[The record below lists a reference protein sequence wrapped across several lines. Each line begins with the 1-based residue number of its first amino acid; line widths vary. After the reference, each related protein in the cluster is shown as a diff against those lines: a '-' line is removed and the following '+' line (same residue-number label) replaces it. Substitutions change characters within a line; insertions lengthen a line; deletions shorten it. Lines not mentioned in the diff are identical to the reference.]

1 MIVAVVSGKGGTGK
15 TTVATALARE
25 WSRTGPLVLAD
36 CDVEGPNA
44 HHFLPDLELVRS
56 HPVEV
61 AIPVID
67 SEFCQLCGACA
78 GFCGYGALAKL
89 PDRILFIQSECHSCG
104 GCAIVC
110 PNHAIGEDRR
120 AVGEITVSVRE
131 SLYFLQGRLNIGES
145 RATPVI
151 EAVLS
156 AAIAHQMR
164 GADVL
169 IDGPPGASCPASAV
183 VAAADIC
190 LMVTEPTPFGLHDL
204 SQIRELILARGK
216 PMAVILNRASGE
228 VSDAEIEARCRAWGI
243 PLLLRIPND
252 RAIAES
258 YAAGR
263 PPLAAWQDHSRALA
277 GLRESL
283 RAIATTSKLEEIG

>member
-25 WSRTGPLVLAD
+25 WSRVGPLVLAD

-44 HHFLPDLELVRS
+44 DHFLPDLELVRS
-56 HPVEV
+56 HRVEV
-61 AIPVID
+61 AIPSID
-67 SEFCQLCGACA
+67 TDRCELCGACA
-78 GFCGYGALAKL
+78 GFCGYGALARL
-89 PDRILFIQSECHSCG
+89 PDRILFIESECHSCG

-110 PNHAIGEDRR
+110 PNQAIGEDRR
-120 AVGEITVSVRE
+120 PVGEITISMAR
-131 SLYFLQGRLNIGES
+131 SLHLLQGRLNVGEP

-151 EAVLS
+151 KAVLS
-156 AAIAHQMR
+156 AAIAQQIR

-169 IDGPPGASCPASAV
+169 IDGPPGASCPASEV
-183 VAAADIC
+183 VAAADVC
-190 LMVTEPTPFGLHDL
+190 LLVTEPTPFGLHDL
-204 SQIRELILARGK
+204 RQIRELILARGK
-216 PMAVILNRASGE
+216 PMAVILNRASGGA
-228 VSDAEIEARCRAWGI
+228 SDAEIEARCRGWGI
-243 PLLLRIPND
+243 PLLLRIPDD

-263 PPLAAWQDHSRALA
+263 PPLAVWQGHSGALA

-283 RAIATTSKLEEIG
+283 RAIATAAKLEKIG

>member
-1 MIVAVVSGKGGTGK
+1 MIIAVVSGKGGTGK

-25 WSRTGPLVLAD
+25 WSRVGPLVLAD
-36 CDVEGPNA
+36 CDVEGPNTR
-44 HHFLPDLELVRS
+44 HFLPDLELIRS

-61 AIPVID
+61 PIPRID
-67 SEFCQLCGACA
+67 PERCEVCGACA
-78 GFCGYGALAKL
+78 GFCGYGALARL
-89 PDRILFIQSECHSCG
+89 QDRILFLESECHSCG
-104 GCAIVC
+104 GCTLVC
-110 PNHAIGEDRR
+110 PQGAIEESRR
-120 AVGEITVSVRE
+120 RVGEITISTKR
-131 SLYFLQGRLNIGES
+131 SLYVVEGRIDVGEP

-156 AAIAHQMR
+156 AAAAHQVR
-164 GADVL
+164 GADLVL
-169 IDGPPGASCPASAV
+169 DGPPGASCPASTV
-183 VAAADIC
+183 VAAADVC
-190 LMVTEPTPFGLHDL
+190 LLVTEPTPFGLHDL

-216 PMAVILNRASGE
+216 PMAVILNRAAGDA
-228 VSDAEIEARCRAWGI
+228 SDAEIEARCRRWGI

-263 PPLAAWQDHSRALA
+263 PPLATWRGHSGALA

-283 RAIATTSKLEEIG
+283 RAIATAAKLEELG